1 MVFKINLL
9 LILKD
14 MLSEVDLNTHFLVK
28 KNCERSWDSTDST
41 KFIKPGQW
49 GWRDPKGDHKGI
61 RKKWEN

>member
-28 KNCERSWDSTDST
+28 KNCERSRDSTDST

-49 GWRDPKGDHKGI
+49 G
-61 RKKWEN
+61 